1 MKEDHDVES
10 NRNDDETT
18 DTPQKRKHVIRNCLL
33 IKPRVNIRR
42 QLSSESSSNTDEPL
56 PFAED
61 EPLPFAVISAG
72 SQIEDL
78 RVSRLPITTT
88 ARPKLNNPAPPPPPP
103 PPSNT

>member
-18 DTPQKRKHVIRNCLL
+18 DTPQKRKQDVIRNCLL

-56 PFAED
+56 PFAE
-61 EPLPFAVISAG
+61 VSAG

>member
-18 DTPQKRKHVIRNCLL
+18 DTPQKRKH
-33 IKPRVNIRR
+33 
-42 QLSSESSSNTDEPL
+42 EPL